1 MNVVLGPERKSCMWI
16 YEACYTEK
24 QLRSLWPKCCCM
36 GSSRHNGVD
45 ISGRSMK
52 SDRLAK
58 VEFRILSFQ
67 IICSDWFANY
77 IHVIV
82 SLCHCLP
89 WFNDNCQKS
98 ISIIAKSWIVY
109 PYWGMSINKLTNK
122 DLYTDCTHS
131 HSHYG
136 MDDHKHQKPYT
147 ILVWRRWREGDIQCF
162 DPYARLPT
170 IRSRYF
176 AYMYGFLWYET
187 HTHIYI
193 CII

>member
-1 MNVVLGPERKSCMWI
+1 MVESPLRKGHRQHKTSGLVHGLGHLIWRNKVHVYQVGWLGEYSLVHQLSSMVPPVVSPYNLYDSIKKKVIC
-16 YEACYTEK
+16 K
-24 QLRSLWPKCCCM
+24 M
-36 GSSRHNGVD
+36 G
-45 ISGRSMK
+45 
-52 SDRLAK
+52 
-58 VEFRILSFQ
+58 
-67 IICSDWFANY
+67 
-77 IHVIV
+77 
-82 SLCHCLP
+82 
-89 WFNDNCQKS
+89 
-98 ISIIAKSWIVY
+98 KSWIVY

-122 DLYTDCTHS
+122 DLYTDCKHS

-193 CII
+193 YV